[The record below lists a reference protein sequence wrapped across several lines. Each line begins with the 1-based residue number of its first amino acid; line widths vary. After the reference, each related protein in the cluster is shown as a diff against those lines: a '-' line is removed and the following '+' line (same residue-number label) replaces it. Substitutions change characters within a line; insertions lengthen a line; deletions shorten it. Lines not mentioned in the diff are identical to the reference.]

1 MAKDGQFENA
11 EGVPLNTVTKQ
22 RRDQKR
28 IGQMPEVAYTRKALE
43 LDTRELTGRL
53 TRWLLEGE
61 RLETLLAET
70 KLRDVMIAVGI
81 MTDKMLLLEG
91 QPNANLGVPQQ
102 AKLDQVTAALA
113 AVMQQRGLGTVTLTE
128 RTVEMKEKVPSG

>member
-1 MAKDGQFENA
+1 MAHDGKFENA
-11 EGVPLNTVTKQ
+11 EGVPLNTVVKQ

-28 IGQMPEVAYTRKALE
+28 IGQMPEVEYTRKALE

-53 TRWLLEGE
+53 TRWLLEGD
-61 RLETLLAET
+61 RLEELLKET

-102 AKLDQVTAALA
+102 AKLDEVTAALA

-128 RTVEMKEKVPSG
+128 RTVEVRETVPSG

>member
-11 EGVPLNTVTKQ
+11 KGEPLNAVRK
-22 RRDQKR
+22 RVNDQKR
-28 IGQMPEVAYTRKALE
+28 IGAMPEVAYTRKALE
-43 LDTRELTGRL
+43 LDTRQLTGRL
-53 TRWLLEGE
+53 TRWLLEGD

-81 MTDKMLLLEG
+81 MTDKMLLMEG

-113 AVMQQRGLGTVTLTE
+113 AVMQQRGLGTVTVRE
-128 RTVEMKEKVPSG
+128 RTIEVQEKG